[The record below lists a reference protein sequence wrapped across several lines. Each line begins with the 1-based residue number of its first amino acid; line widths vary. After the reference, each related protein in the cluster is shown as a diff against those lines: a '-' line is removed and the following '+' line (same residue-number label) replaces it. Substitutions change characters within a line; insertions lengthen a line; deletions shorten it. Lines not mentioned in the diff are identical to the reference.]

1 MINFDYDKICYML
14 DCYLGAENSVKAL
27 VDDLVYLKNKLDEE
41 AEVSYCNN
49 EINRVMNSF
58 KLEHSNELAAQNIK
72 AIKGVKSQDI
82 AFIAAHV
89 GFLFG
94 ALFAEN
100 HRLNF
105 FEE

>member
-1 MINFDYDKICYML
+1 MINFNYDKICYML
-14 DCYLGAENSVKAL
+14 DCYLGSENSNKAL
-27 VDDLVYLKNKLDEE
+27 ADDLEYLRIKLDED
-41 AEVSYCNN
+41 AEIFYFNG

-58 KLEHSNELAAQNIK
+58 KIEHRDELTAQNIK

-100 HRLNF
+100 KRLDF
-105 FEE
+105 FKE

>member
-14 DCYLGAENSVKAL
+14 DCYLGAENSVKA
-27 VDDLVYLKNKLDEE
+27 LVYLKNKLDEE